1 MAISAKRKS
10 EVVADIKEA
19 LQQNPEQR
27 WVWLLDKYPDV
38 PKQSIYRWIKAEK
51 SPRKT
56 PLRKA
61 SKKIDKAV
69 KVIGEHLPAVPSPEY
84 VAAKGTDQID
94 FLGRLNTLLGH
105 TDNIIAHATKNADR
119 PNNHQLMQAVKCQSD
134 LLGMGLK
141 AMGEVYNF
149 RRMQRMHDAILSVL
163 RRRDPSL
170 AVQVLEDL
178 EALDREMGITVN
190 GQRD

>member
-1 MAISAKRKS
+1 MAVTATQKA
-10 EVVADIKEA
+10 EVIADIQEA
-19 LQQNPEQR
+19 LRENPDQK
-27 WVWLLDKYPDV
+27 WVWLVEKYPNV
-38 PKQSIYRWIKAEK
+38 SKKSIYRWISAEK

-61 SKKIDKAV
+61 SRKINKTVKAV
-69 KVIGEHLPAVPSPEY
+69 GEHLPAVPSPQY

-94 FLGRLNTLLGH
+94 FLGRLNNLLGH
-105 TDNIIAHATKNADR
+105 TDNIIAHATKNPER

-149 RRMQRMHDAILSVL
+149 RRMQRMHDAILSTL

-178 EALDREMGITVN
+178 ESLDREMGITVN
-190 GQRD
+190 GQGE